1 MNLRIDLVVLA
12 LLGLFLFDSCS
23 LINIGSGDPVVLT
36 CDDFTDDIKLEK
48 KGDRAV
54 DYLIDCLV
62 EVDDID
68 IGISE
73 NVVIEFT
80 EGSGIIMNGDGILTI
95 VSLIADEP
103 ITLRGAERKAG
114 FWKGIHLNG
123 NHTINRLTNVII
135 SDAGDPNDD
144 RFKGAITVKT
154 NGWIRSTKI
163 SNVSGNGI
171 YVHDYGKIRDALVNI
186 DIRNCSDYPVSL
198 PVSEWDEFYEVIP
211 PDASLYGNVYIE
223 NCIPNKIE
231 VRGSNQVDLQ
241 KFSGDIID
249 INYPYE
255 VKGDVIIELS
265 SRFNLYPGAEVEM
278 GENARIYVYG
288 SFSSKGESGNPVIM
302 RGVLD
307 ENGYWGGI
315 YIDRPNAVTANK
327 IEYFHI
333 LNGGGGSFENANI
346 TLKSGK
352 YIVENCR
359 ISKSASC
366 GLRYFANEVTLNE
379 SGNIFADN
387 SGGGLCM
394 N

>member
-1 MNLRIDLVVLA
+1 MNLRFDLVVLV

-36 CDDFTDDIKLEK
+36 CDDFNEDIRLEK
-48 KGDRAV
+48 KGNRAV

-68 IGISE
+68 IEILE
-73 NVVIEFT
+73 NVIVEFT
-80 EGSGIIMNGDGILTI
+80 EGSGIIMNGEAILTI

-103 ITLRGAERKAG
+103 ITLRGAERTEG

-154 NGWIRSTKI
+154 HGWIRTAKI
-163 SNVSGNGI
+163 SNISGNGI

-186 DIRNCSDYPVSL
+186 DIRNCSSYPVSV
-198 PVSEWDEFYEVIP
+198 PVAEWDEFYEVIP
-211 PDASLYGNVYIE
+211 PDASLYGNVYLE

-231 VRGSNQVDLQ
+231 VRGSANTELQ

-255 VKGDVIIELS
+255 VKGDVVVELA
-265 SRFNLYPGAEVEM
+265 SRLSLYPGAEVEM
-278 GENARIYVYG
+278 GENTRIYVYG
-288 SFSSKGESGNPVIM
+288 SFSSKGKSGNPVIM
-302 RGVLD
+302 RGVQD

-315 YIDRPNAVTANK
+315 YIDKPTAQSFNN
-327 IEYFHI
+327 IEYLHI

-352 YIVENCR
+352 FNVENCR

-366 GLRYFANEVTLNE
+366 GLRYFTNAVTLNE
-379 SGNIFADN
+379 SGNVYADN
-387 SGGGLCM
+387 NGGGLCM